1 MTWPRITFN
10 FKNIPRRN
18 KTVHSKSKAQ
28 WTLIMYSTNTAR
40 SRINSF
46 QNHNRKRGYYHQDE
60 FNPKSSC
67 TKTNFCSRIITSSQ
81 IRPTHIFQHKPFLMS
96 VSQVLLFKSSF
107 SNTFHPNLSIHA
119 ANLYQLSSD
128 LSNRQCLPQ
137 TKTTLIKSTHL
148 LPTHQYFSSQ
158 L

>member
-1 MTWPRITFN
+1 
-10 FKNIPRRN
+10 
-18 KTVHSKSKAQ
+18 
-28 WTLIMYSTNTAR
+28 MYSTNTAR

-148 LPTHQYFSSQ
+148 LPTPTSIPFLIFASRYHTRKYPNLSPCF
-158 L
+158 LATLVLL